1 MANTPLIN
9 SFTRVFLID
18 GQARPDHTP
27 EFLNF
32 LKFGSFEQS
41 FGSVNPVFEPSKS
54 KYGAFDPV
62 AEFRDAEERPTTS
75 MVGHFAREVKSR
87 MLQLAQAGCKFDLQM
102 HIGECENPGIF
113 DDFQKVMIFE
123 GVLIE
128 SYSTDD
134 IGALEPGEQSKVD
147 ETGDISATRM
157 YEYLPVALAERKPTL
172 VTNELIDVIVC
183 DAASCGNCETESD
196 GCQRL
201 MAISKAAGGS
211 PSTPADVVFS
221 LDGGKN
227 WLAHDIDTLGV
238 AVDPSGI
245 ACVGTYVVV
254 VAATDGDAMHIALIS
269 EFTATDDPSFTQIN
283 TGFVTG
289 GAPQDIWSLGNV
301 AYLVGNGGYI
311 YKTTDPASGVTVID
325 AGAATISQLNA
336 VHMLSEE
343 FGVAVGNDGVI
354 LTINNDLVSALATS
368 PVGVGVDLNCVWV
381 KSETEWFVGSAAG
394 VLYYTLDGGATWTEK
409 TLPGTAPSTVTD
421 IAMASASVM
430 YVAATVTDKGETYV
444 SINGGASFIRMP
456 LGSANAMPNNDG
468 INAIA
473 AFEEDVDFLVG
484 VGLNADGTDGFIVV
498 GND

>member
-1 MANTPLIN
+1 
-9 SFTRVFLID
+9 
-18 GQARPDHTP
+18 
-27 EFLNF
+27 
-32 LKFGSFEQS
+32 
-41 FGSVNPVFEPSKS
+41 
-54 KYGAFDPV
+54 
-62 AEFRDAEERPTTS
+62 
-75 MVGHFAREVKSR
+75 
-87 MLQLAQAGCKFDLQM
+87 
-102 HIGECENPGIF
+102 
-113 DDFQKVMIFE
+113 
-123 GVLIE
+123 
-128 SYSTDD
+128 
-134 IGALEPGEQSKVD
+134 
-147 ETGDISATRM
+147 
-157 YEYLPVALAERKPTL
+157 
-172 VTNELIDVIVC
+172 
-183 DAASCGNCETESD
+183 
-196 GCQRL
+196 
-201 MAISKAAGGS
+201 
-211 PSTPADVVFS
+211 
-221 LDGGKN
+221 
-227 WLAHDIDTLGV
+227 
-238 AVDPSGI
+238 
-245 ACVGTYVVV
+245 VVV

-430 YVAATVTDKGETYV
+430 Y
-444 SINGGASFIRMP
+444 GGASFIRMP
-456 LGSANAMPNNDG
+456 QGSANAMPNNDG

-473 AFEEDVDFLVG
+473 ACEEDVDFLVG